1 MSAAQRYLT
10 VFFVI
15 LIPTL
20 AGLIITAIKIEPLDG
35 PLTRMGGYA
44 ERDFGWSGQQ
54 QTLGID
60 DVSVPAYRDYADV
73 LVIGDSFS
81 KPGLWQAYLTRNTG
95 LSVQTLDLG
104 KTSFSGLLQ
113 TAVFVKNPPKIVVVE
128 SVEVFFLTKFR
139 QSNTACKTDQEQA
152 VFSPALEIKPKSVP
166 FQTKERQKTISLDNL
181 NLNYAWVYW
190 KKALTSRLS
199 EQDNSPVAHFQL
211 TRKDLF
217 SNRLSDQLLVYK
229 PDLDKSFWQN
239 QDIAAATCQLRDLQR
254 EFQAN
259 RKTVFVF
266 VLVPDK
272 LTAYTTFIADKVDL
286 PRLELNNQLLQ
297 RGIQAPDLYRDIAQ
311 AIAKSEQ
318 DIYLPNETH
327 YGSRGHEIMALSLQH
342 YLQKLGVLKQ
352 PAKI

>member
-1 MSAAQRYLT
+1 MSAAQRFLA
-10 VFFVI
+10 VFFLI

-20 AGLIITAIKIEPLDG
+20 AGLVITAIRIEPLDG
-35 PLTRMGGYA
+35 PLTRMGGFA

-54 QTLGID
+54 QTLGIE
-60 DVSVPAYRDYADV
+60 DVSVPAYRDYADA

-113 TAVFVKNPPKIVVVE
+113 TSVFVKNPPKIVVVE

-139 QSNTACKTDQEQA
+139 QASSACATAPVQTGIN
-152 VFSPALEIKPKSVP
+152 PGLEIKPKPVS
-166 FQTKERQKTISLDNL
+166 FQTKERTKAISFNNL

-199 EQDNSPVAHFQL
+199 KQDNSPVALFNL
-211 TRKDLF
+211 TRNDLF

-229 PDLDKSFWQN
+229 PDLDKSSWQD
-239 QDIAAATCQLRDLQR
+239 QDIAAAICQLRDLQR

-259 RKTVFVF
+259 QKTVFVF

-272 LTAYTTFIADKVDL
+272 LTAYTPYVSKQENL
-286 PRLELNNQLLQ
+286 PKLELNQQLLQ
-297 RGIQAPDLYRDIAQ
+297 AGIQTPDLYQDIAQ
-311 AIAKSEQ
+311 AIAKPEQ

-327 YGSRGHEIMALSLQH
+327 YGSRGHEIMALSLQN
-342 YLQKLGVLKQ
+342 YLQKRGVLKR
-352 PAKI
+352 PANI